1 MSDSSKGYQFTLSG
15 NTVTAVYE
23 VERGR
28 VKFERM
34 DSDET
39 WSFDGTNVIKTEW
52 DDGRQETTTYSD
64 ANGDGLFFKTS
75 KTYAGT
81 SSYPGRDDDHDHG
94 SDDNNGHSDDHGTWG
109 GSTPSLDTT
118 LYGEK
123 GYQFDIDANGA
134 VTAVYGVEYGRVK
147 AERMD
152 WNETWAFDGLDV
164 IQTETKFGKVETSVY
179 ADANQDGVFQK
190 DFGLE
195 VLTGENLR
203 RLETY
208 KFSLADGSSATGDFA
223 AEGDAI
229 TGMMELGRRGWKV
242 DRIDVNETLQIVEV
256 GGDNL
261 ILKTKTQWNGEI
273 DFSVFRDDDND
284 GLWTEIADGETLDAY
299 VSMDGE
305 VDLVGIVD
313 AGLLQAADVLIA

>member
-1 MSDSSKGYQFTLSG
+1 MSDSSKGYQFTFSG

-28 VKFERM
+28 VKLERM

-52 DDGRQETTTYSD
+52 DDGRQKITTYSD

-81 SSYPGRDDDHDHG
+81 TLDSSRDDDHDHG
-94 SDDNNGHSDDHGTWG
+94 RDDSDDHGTWS
-109 GSTPSLDTT
+109 GSAPSLDAK
-118 LYGEK
+118 LYGEE

-134 VTAVYGVEYGRVK
+134 VTAVYEVEHGRVK
-147 AERMD
+147 AQRMD
-152 WNETWAFDGLDV
+152 WNETWVFDGLDV

-190 DFGLE
+190 DFEVE

-203 RLETY
+203 TLETY
-208 KFSLADGSSATGDFA
+208 KFSLADGSNVTGDFA
-223 AEGDAI
+223 AEGDTI

-242 DRIDVNETLQIVEV
+242 DRIDANETLQVVEV
-256 GGDNL
+256 DGDNL

-284 GLWTEIADGETLDAY
+284 GLWTKIADGETLDAF
-299 VSMDGE
+299 VTQDGA

-313 AGLLQAADVLIA
+313 AGLLQAADSLIA

>member
-23 VERGR
+23 VEHGR

-52 DDGRQETTTYSD
+52 DDGRLETTTYSD
-64 ANGDGLFFKTS
+64 ANGDGLFFKAS
-75 KTYAGT
+75 KTYTGT
-81 SSYPGRDDDHDHG
+81 SSYSGRDDHG
-94 SDDNNGHSDDHGTWG
+94 SDDHNNDHGNWG
-109 GSTPSLDTT
+109 DSTPSLDAQ
-118 LYGEK
+118 LYGEE
-123 GYQFDIDANGA
+123 GYQFDIDVNGV
-134 VTAVYGVEYGRVK
+134 VTAVYEVEHGRVE

-164 IQTETKFGKVETSVY
+164 ILTETMFGKVETTVY
-179 ADANQDGVFQK
+179 TDANQDGVFQK
-190 DFGLE
+190 GFELE

-203 RLETY
+203 TLETY

>member
-1 MSDSSKGYQFTLSG
+1 MSDSSKGYQFTLNG

-28 VKFERM
+28 VEFERI

-39 WSFDGTNVIKTEW
+39 WSFDGTNVSKTEW
-52 DDGRQETTTYSD
+52 DDGRQEITTYSD

-81 SSYPGRDDDHDHG
+81 SSDSGRDDDHDHG
-94 SDDNNGHSDDHGTWG
+94 SGDNDDRSDDHGTWG
-109 GSTPSLDTT
+109 DSTPSLDAT
-118 LYGEK
+118 LYGEE

-134 VTAVYGVEYGRVK
+134 VTAVYEVEHGRVK

-164 IQTETKFGKVETSVY
+164 IQTETKFGKVETGVY
-179 ADANQDGVFQK
+179 TDANQDGVFQK
-190 DFGLE
+190 DFELE

-203 RLETY
+203 TLETY
-208 KFSLADGSSATGDFA
+208 KFSLADGSNVKGDFA
-223 AEGDAI
+223 AEGDTI

-242 DRIDVNETLQIVEV
+242 DRIDANETLQVVEV
-256 GGDNL
+256 DGDNL

-284 GLWTEIADGETLDAY
+284 GRWTAIADGETLDAF
-299 VSMDGE
+299 VTLDGE

-313 AGLLQAADVLIA
+313 AGLLQAADGLIA